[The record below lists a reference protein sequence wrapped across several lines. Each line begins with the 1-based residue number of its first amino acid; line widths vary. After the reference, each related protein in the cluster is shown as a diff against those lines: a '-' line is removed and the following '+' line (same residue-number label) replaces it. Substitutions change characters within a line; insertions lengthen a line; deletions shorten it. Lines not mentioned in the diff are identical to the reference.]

1 MKFQVPVTMNYG
13 SKKKICILSGKLSF
27 GILNE
32 RNFKRR
38 KFVMEFKKAKT
49 EGPELKP
56 NICHLNVKVSVA
68 PTLCNPMDCS
78 SPGFSVHGLFHAR
91 ILVWVAIPFFSGSSQ
106 PGN

>member
-56 NICHLNVKVSVA
+56 NICHLKVKVSVYLEI
-68 PTLCNPMDCS
+68 PNDS
-78 SPGFSVHGLFHAR
+78 LFIEWDLSFIIHFLPHFKYLDQSFQNMGPLSR
-91 ILVWVAIPFFSGSSQ
+91 
-106 PGN
+106 